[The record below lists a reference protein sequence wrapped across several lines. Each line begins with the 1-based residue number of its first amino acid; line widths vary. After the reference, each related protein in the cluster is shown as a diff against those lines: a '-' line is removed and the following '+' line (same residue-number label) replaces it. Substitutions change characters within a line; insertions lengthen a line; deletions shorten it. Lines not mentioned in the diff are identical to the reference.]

1 MNDIAMSSNAEA
13 PVVPV
18 PAIKGF
24 DKNLKCRDFQFEI
37 GATYFHQGTV
47 KACESG
53 FRVITAHPLA
63 VFQYYPPAGSR
74 FCRVEIR
81 GEMHSDDNEK
91 TAAEILSVGRE
102 IGLSELI
109 QDAVKWVS
117 DRAKPEGEVATGYQG
132 AASSTGDQGAAS
144 STGTRGAAS
153 STGDQGAASSTGY
166 QGAASSTGY
175 QGAAMAIGVDGRV
188 MGTDGNALFLVHRDW
203 KTGKITRHWSGLV
216 GENGVEPNVWY
227 SLNADGQIFKVE
239 V

>member
-144 STGTRGAAS
+144 STG
-153 STGDQGAASSTGY
+153 
-166 QGAASSTGY
+166 Y